1 MRTREIR
8 YVPIKTESTQEK
20 NEGYKITIRK
30 KNGKKNGMAKST
42 VFEKV
47 FYINK

>member
-8 YVPIKTESTQEK
+8 YIPIKTESEKEK

-30 KNGKKNGMAKST
+30 KNQKKNGMGKST
-42 VFEKV
+42 VFEKI